1 MALPKRNEIPEED
14 TWNLKAMYPS
24 SDAWEK
30 DINEV
35 SALVDKVVGFQGTIL
50 KSSSNLYEF
59 YKAYDQMERL
69 LDKVCLYA
77 MMICDTDTTN
87 QEYQRMRS
95 RVEKMM
101 EGISTKLSFINA
113 EMLSSPYSLVQKY
126 IEEDSRLQEFAFDLE
141 KTFRYQEHTLS
152 KREEELIAKAAN
164 ALGTGDDVFYNFNNA
179 DIFLGNILDE
189 NGEEVELTNSNYT
202 KFMNSKDRRVRKDAF
217 QAMYHYYQSFKN
229 TISAAYK
236 GQIKEDFFI
245 SNVRN
250 YSSPLEMSLYSDKID
265 TKVYRNLIETIH
277 NHLEDMYD
285 YMLLRKK
292 ALGLEEMHMYDI
304 YVDMVEESIDDIPFE
319 EGKRIVF
326 EALKPL
332 GDTYLKDLEK
342 AFQERWIDKFPNVGK
357 KSGAYSWGSYDTY
370 PYVLLNYNGTM
381 DSVSTMAHE
390 LGHSMHSYYSNQNQ
404 NSSNASY
411 PIFLAEIAS
420 TVNEVLVNDYLYQHA
435 KTKQEKIL
443 YLTEFLE
450 KVRTT
455 IYRQTMFAEFE
466 MMIHDKYEKDIPITE
481 EELSSTYYELN
492 QKYYGDNVISDP
504 EIRYEWLRIPH
515 FYTPFY
521 VYKYATGLSS
531 AIAIASD
538 ILKGKEGAAEAYLN
552 FLSSG
557 GSDYPL
563 NILKKVGVDMTT
575 KEPIEKAIEM
585 FHQKLEELKELI

>member
-87 QEYQRMRS
+87 QEYQRLRS